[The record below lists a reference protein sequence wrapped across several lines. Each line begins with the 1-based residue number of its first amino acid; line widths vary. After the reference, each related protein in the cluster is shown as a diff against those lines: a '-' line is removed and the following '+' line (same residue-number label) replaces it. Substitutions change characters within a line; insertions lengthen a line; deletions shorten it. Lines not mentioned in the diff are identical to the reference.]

1 MLDDASDAEIV
12 VEKFNAV
19 SDLEM
24 LSLGDQVIDE
34 DVIGSPK
41 WSAGYIA
48 KGPT

>member
-1 MLDDASDAEIV
+1 MLDDASDAKIV
-12 VEKFNAV
+12 VEKFNVV

-24 LSLGDQVIDE
+24 LRLGDQVIYQ
-34 DVIGSPK
+34 DVIGSAK